1 MTKEQKLTILDDA
14 LVRAYEELEAATR
27 AEMDTPQI
35 KTLLENISAMEWA
48 ADKLRY
54 PYGIPVPPVPVEE
67 EPDEPATVL
76 PKVHSERVGN
86 LVVSEVVQEAPA
98 AAEEPTIPMTEV
110 RAALAQARS
119 KGVNVAAIISSF
131 DVDNF
136 SQIDKSLYPAV
147 MKKLE
152 EALNAT

>member
-14 LVRAYEELEAATR
+14 LTRAFEELEAATR
-27 AEMDTPQI
+27 AEMDTPQL

-54 PYGIPVPPVPVEE
+54 PYGIPVPPVLPKAVEVTGVVE
-67 EPDEPATVL
+67 AQIPADPEPAT
-76 PKVHSERVGN
+76 P
-86 LVVSEVVQEAPA
+86 APA

-131 DVDNF
+131 GVDNF
-136 SQIDKSLYPAV
+136 SQIDKSQYHAV

>member
-48 ADKLRY
+48 ADKFRY
-54 PYGIPVPPVPVEE
+54 PYGVPVPPVPPEVVEVTGVTE
-67 EPDEPATVL
+67 AQIPAEPEPA
-76 PKVHSERVGN
+76 SA
-86 LVVSEVVQEAPA
+86 APV
-98 AAEEPTIPMTEV
+98 AEEPTIPMTEV

-131 DVDNF
+131 GVDNF
-136 SQIDKSLYPAV
+136 PQIDKSQYPAV
-147 MKKLE
+147 LKKLE